1 MTTLKS
7 TTYPDA
13 VRVGDWQA
21 IRATGEL
28 VGAQGASRLE
38 PKVADLLFLLASR
51 RGAAVTREEI
61 MDALWPGQV
70 VGDDS
75 LARAVF
81 KLRQALGD
89 DAKSPRYIETL
100 SKRGYRLIA
109 EPTSAASPEDV
120 AAPDAVSAPAL
131 RTSAV
136 RRRWMWGALAVV
148 IGALVIGG
156 AWWSSGWR
164 SNDPAF
170 NEGGSGG
177 LIAQADDFYFQFSRG
192 DNESAIELYER
203 VLGLEPDNVPA
214 LAGLANALVQ
224 RSVRWP
230 ALPGEQGVQFRRLG
244 DALAHGHLARPPA
257 SQQLERARLLAARA
271 VALDPESAAAH
282 KATGFVAS
290 AQGRFN
296 AALAAY
302 QRAVQLD
309 VDAWGSLINI
319 GDVLEISGRKQEA
332 LPYFERAYD
341 AMERSYAKNR
351 AQIRPWH
358 AQLGALI
365 AQRYLDRGEP
375 SLAEAW
381 FRRVLAHSPLHP
393 ESTRG
398 LARLLRAG
406 GDDAQA
412 DRLCAELASRVGA
425 SESCQA
431 GSPAKGDVEG

>member
-13 VRVGDWQA
+13 VRVGDWQV

-28 VGAQGASRLE
+28 IGAQGASRLE

-51 RGAAVTREEI
+51 RGEAVTREEI

-70 VGDDS
+70 VGEDS

-89 DAKSPRYIETL
+89 DAKSPQYIETL
-100 SKRGYRLIA
+100 SKRGYRLMA
-109 EPTSAASPEDV
+109 EPTSAAFPGASDMT
-120 AAPDAVSAPAL
+120 SAPML
-131 RTSAV
+131 RTSAERTV
-136 RRRWMWGALAVV
+136 WTWGALAVL

-156 AWWSSGWR
+156 AWWSSGRW
-164 SNDPAF
+164 SHAPAST
-170 NEGGSGG
+170 EGGSGG

-230 ALPGEQGVQFRRLG
+230 ALPGEQGVQFSRLG

-257 SQQLERARLLAARA
+257 SQQLERARLLAERA
-271 VALDPESAAAH
+271 VTLAPESAAAH

-290 AQGRFN
+290 AQGRFD
-296 AALAAY
+296 AALASY

-309 VDAWGSLINI
+309 ADAWGSLINI

-341 AMERSYAKNR
+341 AMERGYAKNR
-351 AQIRPWH
+351 VQIRPWH

-365 AQRYLDRGEP
+365 AQRHADRGEP

-393 ESTRG
+393 ESIRG

-431 GSPAKGDVEG
+431 GLPAKGDVEG